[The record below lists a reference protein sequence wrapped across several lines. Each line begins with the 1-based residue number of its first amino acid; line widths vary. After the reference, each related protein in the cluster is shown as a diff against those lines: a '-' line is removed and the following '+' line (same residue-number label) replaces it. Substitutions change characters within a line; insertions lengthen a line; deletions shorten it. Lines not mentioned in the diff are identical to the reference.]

1 MVNLAEILH
10 RIEKAQQANV
20 PITNYGILMAYLCGI
35 LGRAVAPFRD
45 GLVKLDL
52 NKIKL
57 DKNGV

>member
-1 MVNLAEILH
+1 
-10 RIEKAQQANV
+10 
-20 PITNYGILMAYLCGI
+20 MAYLCGI